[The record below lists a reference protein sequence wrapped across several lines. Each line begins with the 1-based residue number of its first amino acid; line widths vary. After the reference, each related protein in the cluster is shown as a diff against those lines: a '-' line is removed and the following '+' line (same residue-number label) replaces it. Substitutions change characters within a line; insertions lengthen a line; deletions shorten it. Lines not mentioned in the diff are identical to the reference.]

1 MKKVILIFITASLIS
16 SCSDVD
22 NVKKVEIPQEGVM
35 MEIPENWSFDESML
49 LDQDKNKIGE
59 FTLGVIQTIPQIDC
73 EEFMNRL
80 INEGDA
86 IETDKGGYG
95 FERATG
101 GDVFFEN
108 FNLVAEEINGKK
120 IFRATSNMTS
130 YGEDGEQKG
139 MNCAYCVELSKNKL
153 FLFDFYYN
161 EDQTHLY
168 GKSDTIMSTVELIK

>member
-1 MKKVILIFITASLIS
+1 MKKVILIFITAILIS
-16 SCSDVD
+16 SCSVVV

-35 MEIPENWSFDESML
+35 LEIPENWSFDESML
-49 LDQDKNKIGE
+49 LDQDKNEIGE
-59 FTLGVIQTIPQIDC
+59 FTLGVIQTTPQIDC

-86 IETDKGGYG
+86 IETDKGGYV

-130 YGEDGEQKG
+130 YGEDGAQKG
-139 MNCAYCVELSKNKL
+139 IKCAYCVELSKNKL